1 MVDGVMTP
9 QPASSA
15 VDAQHQRTL
24 FSFFMVL
31 LLGKRFAAALR
42 QSYVLSDQFTSY
54 VRLIVP

>member
-1 MVDGVMTP
+1 VDGVMTP

-15 VDAQHQRTL
+15 VDANISATL
-24 FSFFMVL
+24 LSFFMVL

-54 VRLIVP
+54 VPLIVP